1 MSKAVLFDSTLC
13 VGCGACVES
22 CKEKNS
28 LPPYDELKPKVM
40 KYRTSYEKNN
50 WHAGD
55 EEKDLCETAA
65 SVIQEKEVDGETIY
79 IKRVCMHCNQP
90 ACESVCPVGALVK
103 QDIGAVIYKKD
114 ICMGCRYC
122 MLGCPFQVPTYQW
135 FNSVPYVVKCDMC
148 FDRISQGDVTTCTEI
163 CPTEATIFGDRDE
176 LIKIAHERI
185 EEETSKELFL
195 YGEKEIGGTSTL
207 LLTDLTPQQLA
218 LPCELPKEPL
228 PKYTFEVLSKVPHV
242 VVMGVSGLAGIWW
255 ITKRRKE
262 VAEFEK
268 CNSEDKK

>member
-1 MSKAVLFDSTLC
+1 
-13 VGCGACVES
+13 
-22 CKEKNS
+22 

-50 WHAGD
+50 WHDGD

-65 SVIQEKEVDGETIY
+65 SVIQGKEVDGETIY

-135 FNSVPYVVKCDMC
+135 FNAVPYVVKCDMC
-148 FDRISQGDVTTCTEI
+148 FDRISQGNITTCSEV

-185 EEETSKELFL
+185 EEETSKQLFL
-195 YGEKEIGGTSTL
+195 YGEKEIGGTGTL
-207 LLTDLTPQQLA
+207 LLTELTPEQLEQLTLPNA
-218 LPCELPKEPL
+218 LSKDHLPLEKPL
-228 PKYTFEVLSKVPHV
+228 PEYTFEVLSKVPHV

-268 CNSEDKK
+268 NNSEDKK